1 MLPGL
6 QLFPEDWW
14 LTSSHDALW
23 SVWVPAGYNLR
34 ADQSYKKS
42 HILPSYTRCTQCVH
56 SVLPCSSQETF
67 WWRDRH
73 PSCER
78 LEDTLRALPGEVT
91 EVFFVFRPRCCR
103 SSRIAYTKNKAGRSE
118 CESGM
123 AAWPWHGKQD
133 ITGLRRPKRQTHC
146 WAAAGRQAAVLE
158 AAEKRGLQSTGGSP
172 IGPDTKAFGPFGY
185 IDLYNTIECY
195 RYYV

>member
-42 HILPSYTRCTQCVH
+42 HILPSYTVYTVCTQCVH
-56 SVLPCSSQETF
+56 SVYTVCCLALHRKLFGGEIDIRVVRG
-67 WWRDRH
+67 WR
-73 PSCER
+73 
-78 LEDTLRALPGEVT
+78 TLRALPGEVT
-91 EVFFVFRPRCCR
+91 EVFFVFRPRRCR

-123 AAWPWHGKQD
+123 AA
-133 ITGLRRPKRQTHC
+133 
-146 WAAAGRQAAVLE
+146 
-158 AAEKRGLQSTGGSP
+158 
-172 IGPDTKAFGPFGY
+172 
-185 IDLYNTIECY
+185 
-195 RYYV
+195 